1 MKIFAVS
8 FPDERLDETWEVGDQ
23 ASLAS
28 LLRGGSLAPA
38 TAPSTR
44 VTSLKVMDS
53 GAYSFVPP
61 DAALDVPMLHNVTL
75 MRALLYDGASGP
87 LTFDKISASHLD
99 EQLKQTEAA
108 GLAETEEDARAGRH
122 VKREFAD
129 LRSNATYWVVPQ
141 GETLRSQV
149 RVCAVFLFLLRLIQR
164 FDSFFTGFGWSARPG
179 RPQRQPR
186 CGAGA

>member
-1 MKIFAVS
+1 
-8 FPDERLDETWEVGDQ
+8 VGDQ

-38 TAPSTR
+38 TAPSKR

-87 LTFDKISASHLD
+87 LTYDTISASHLD
-99 EQLKQTEAA
+99 EQIKQMEAA
-108 GLAETEEDARAGRH
+108 GLALTEDDARSGSH
-122 VKREFAD
+122 VKCEFTD

-149 RVCAVFLFLLRLIQR
+149 CAVFLSDGLCTE
-164 FDSFFTGFGWSARPG
+164 SF
-179 RPQRQPR
+179 
-186 CGAGA
+186 

>member
-8 FPDERLDETWEVGDQ
+8 FPDERPDETWEVGDQ

-38 TAPSTR
+38 TAPFKR

-75 MRALLYDGASGP
+75 AFDLMGDGTTQPMTYRS
-87 LTFDKISASHLD
+87 ISSSHLD
-99 EQLKQTEAA
+99 EKLRQVEAL
-108 GLAETEEDARAGRH
+108 GLAETMEDAL
-122 VKREFAD
+122 KRCAVICEFSE
-129 LRSNATYWVVPQ
+129 LRSGAKYWLVPLAE
-141 GETLRSQV
+141 ETLRSQARMRHV
-149 RVCAVFLFLLRLIQR
+149 LL
-164 FDSFFTGFGWSARPG
+164 
-179 RPQRQPR
+179 
-186 CGAGA
+186 CCH